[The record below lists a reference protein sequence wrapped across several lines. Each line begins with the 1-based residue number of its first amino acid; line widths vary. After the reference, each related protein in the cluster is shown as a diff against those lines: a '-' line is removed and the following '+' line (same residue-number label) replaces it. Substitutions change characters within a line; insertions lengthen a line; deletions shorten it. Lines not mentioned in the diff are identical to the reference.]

1 MGMPNPPN
9 PVPPVLEDPLYERE
23 IFASEVVGV
32 GSLHGNLAIT
42 LASLRF
48 DDPIDNETPKARR
61 IVTARLILTTPAAG
75 QLLRSLQGLAL
86 QLEAAA
92 AGASGKNPN

>member
-1 MGMPNPPN
+1 MPNIPN
-9 PVPPVLEDPLYERE
+9 PTPPPLEDPLCERE

-42 LASLRF
+42 LASVRF
-48 DDPIDNETPKARR
+48 DDPVENDIPKARR

-92 AGASGKNPN
+92 AGTAVKLQN